1 MDGKQLL
8 ESFMAKRDFSGSP
21 EDQYAVL
28 LSSIVFHCSGFDIYA
43 ALESAES
50 SNKKLFIEYPE
61 STNNLLIEDIQPSWI
76 KLI

>member
-8 ESFMAKRDFSGSP
+8 DQYMSKRDYSNSE

-28 LSSIVFHCSGFDIYA
+28 LSSIVFNCAGFDIYK
-43 ALESAES
+43 ALETAAAE
-50 SNKKLFIEYPE
+50 NKKLSIVYPE
-61 STNNLLIEDIQPSWI
+61 STSDILVEDIQPEWI